1 MTTRTFRKLGLGALL
16 ALTFSEASFAQKGK
30 KIDSAAKWDYLGEAN
45 VDGRVDHDT
54 IKVGGGS
61 ASMYRAIQLKVQA
74 GPIEFF
80 KVIVHYGNGQ
90 SEPLEIREKIPAG
103 GKTRVIDLPGERRVI
118 QSVEFFYAKAN
129 PASARPRVRLFGKH

>member
-1 MTTRTFRKLGLGALL
+1 MTTRTLAKLGVCA
-16 ALTFSEASFAQKGK
+16 ALTLMVSPEAFAQKKRAVETAGK
-30 KIDSAAKWDYLGEAN
+30 WEYLGEAN

-54 IKVGGGS
+54 IKVGSSTGL
-61 ASMYRAIQLKVQA
+61 YRAIQLKVQA

-90 SEPLEIREKIPAG
+90 SEPLEIRENIPAG

-118 QSVEFFYAKAN
+118 QSVEFYYAKAN
-129 PASARPRVRLFGKH
+129 KASARPKVRLFAKH

>member
-1 MTTRTFRKLGLGALL
+1 MTKRTLGKLGVCAVMTLMVSPA
-16 ALTFSEASFAQKGK
+16 AFAQKK
-30 KIDSAAKWDYLGEAN
+30 RAVETAAKWEYLGEAN

-54 IKVGGGS
+54 IKVGSSTGL
-61 ASMYRAIQLKVQA
+61 YRAIQLKVQA

-118 QSVEFFYAKAN
+118 QGVEFYYAKAN
-129 PASARPRVRLFGKH
+129 KASARPKVRLFGKH